1 MQLTHAPVV
10 LFVGNYGTGKTEV
23 SVNFAEERHLAGW
36 PVQIAD
42 LDLVNPYF
50 RSREVKNIM
59 EALGVGV
66 VAPENELS
74 GADLPILVPQVR
86 GLIERPQ
93 GLTILDVGG
102 DNVGSTVLGTLSD
115 SLKRHPHEMWQVI
128 NGRRPLTDTVA
139 GCVRITREIEA
150 VARLKVTG
158 LVDNTHLMDETDLPC
173 LLDGLAYSKAVSQ
186 ALGVPLVFVTC
197 IAPLLTEFMRSA
209 TPCPVLSLTRRMLP
223 PWKRREKLGPRNF
236 LLG

>member
-1 MQLTHAPVV
+1 MELTHAPIV

-23 SVNFAEERHLAGW
+23 SVNFAEDRHHAGW

-50 RSREVKNIM
+50 RSREVKTIM
-59 EALGVGV
+59 ESLGIGV
-66 VAPENELS
+66 VAPENDLQN
-74 GADLPILVPQVR
+74 ADLPILVPQVR

-102 DNVGSTVLGTLSD
+102 DNVGATVLGSLSD
-115 SLKRHPHEMWQVI
+115 SLKKHPHEMWQVV

-150 VARLKVTG
+150 AARLPITG

-173 LLDGLAYSKAVSQ
+173 LLDGLRYAQAVAQ
-186 ALGVPLVFVTC
+186 ALGVPLLFATC
-197 IAPLLTEFMRSA
+197 VESLYPEFMRTA
-209 TPCPVLSLTRRMLP
+209 PPCPVLALKRRMLP
-223 PWKRREKLGPRNF
+223 PWRRREKLGPRNF